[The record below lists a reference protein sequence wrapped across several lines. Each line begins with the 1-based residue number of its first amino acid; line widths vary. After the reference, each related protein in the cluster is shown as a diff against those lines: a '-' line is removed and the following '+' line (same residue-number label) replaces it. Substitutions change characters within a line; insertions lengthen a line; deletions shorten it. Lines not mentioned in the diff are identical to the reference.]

1 MLLFF
6 QSITLTAMVGLY
18 ALVDA
23 EDLLETSPNSPSPA
37 IVSSADCGN
46 ESAPPESTVR
56 LYETPVFSSLL

>member
-1 MLLFF
+1 
-6 QSITLTAMVGLY
+6 MVGLY